1 MNAFSY
7 VEKNYG
13 LNERIREADLYP
25 LSDRGNQISA
35 VIAGV
40 KAASLEKRKAHNL
53 SVKTV
58 GERKYSFGSGE
69 VKSLDEW
76 NNTIEDARQA
86 YRGLNAVI
94 SRSDSAGENGRER
107 LNQFALDT
115 CIKHGI
121 GSVAEFE
128 ALMEAVNE
136 DSDA

>member
-25 LSDRGNQISA
+25 LSERGNQISA

-58 GERKYSFGSGE
+58 GERKYSFGAGD
-69 VKSLDEW
+69 VKPLSNW
-76 NNTIEDARQA
+76 NDTLEDARTA
-86 YRGLNAVI
+86 YSGLRAVI
-94 SRSDSAGENGRER
+94 SRSDSAGDNGRDR
-107 LNQFALDT
+107 LNEFALDT

-121 GSVAEFE
+121 GSVAEFVE
-128 ALMEAVNE
+128 LMEAVDE
-136 DSDA
+136 DSDG